1 MIAKPPYHIEDSAHV
16 FALCFYYSKERYL
29 RTIFRSINPILRVRP
44 PPLRMEIQE
53 AIKDL
58 DQEIS
63 EMNPQEAIEALEEL
77 YRVLPNLIFL
87 MKLIQLKK

>member
-1 MIAKPPYHIEDSAHV
+1 
-16 FALCFYYSKERYL
+16 
-29 RTIFRSINPILRVRP
+29 
-44 PPLRMEIQE
+44 MEIQE